1 MAGAEGDRNRS
12 LKEIIYES
20 LNAILSP
27 DLLTR
32 SSGEDQ
38 IKALEV
44 TEEFGVYL
52 AEITVDIQGPLA
64 IRQLASVL
72 LKQYV
77 QCHWS
82 PQSDRFIAPEA
93 SNAAKAHIRQLLPQ
107 GLSESISKVRTSI
120 AYAISAI
127 AHWDWPEVWP
137 ELFPLLMQA
146 LTSGHPNAVH
156 GAMRVLS
163 GPMVSVSKG
172 EFCQDVTDMQ
182 MTHVA
187 PVILPELYKV
197 FIGAETFGVRTRS
210 RTVHIFNI
218 VAGMVSTMQEFQK
231 GVAKQLLFPVL
242 PQFTKAFIHC
252 LQLPDSPTC
261 DSGLKLEIIKALTTL
276 IKGFPKTMA
285 QWLPDILPSI
295 WSIFTQSADLYVRTV
310 VNNLEDAN
318 DPVDSDG
325 DVLGF
330 ENLVLTVFEFV
341 HTLIE
346 SSKYRNTVK
355 KTVDQII
362 YYIIIYMQITE
373 DQIRLW
379 SNNPDQFVED
389 EDDDSFSYSVRISAQ
404 DLLLSFGTEFQ
415 DVCPEALCQAITKH
429 LQESE
434 AAKNSGNHY
443 WWKIHESCM
452 LALGSM
458 KEMVVQAVKSGA
470 VQFHLP
476 GFLQTVV
483 LGDMNYTV
491 SPFLLGRCLWTASR
505 FTEAMPPDLVEKM
518 LQATVGGLHMTQP
531 AIIRISA
538 VRAVFGFCD
547 HLKMVGNT
555 QILVPYLQNILEG
568 LIGVATQFSTEVMGL
583 CLETLAVVVTVSEEF
598 TASTENRLG
607 PLSLA
612 VFLKHA
618 GDPFVV
624 SLVQDIVKVLAA
636 NPSCTSAVQTR
647 FIPPLNSILNS
658 DSEKLSPGL
667 VSISIEMITCL
678 IRAVPLP
685 LSDLVMSSF
694 MPVIHAL
701 LTTDDSSALQSG
713 GECLRAFTSVA
724 LDQVIQLKDDYDNNG
739 MHYTVQVIFKLLDP
753 KTSEHT
759 ATFVGR
765 LVSTVIGKCGTQ
777 LGENLDL
784 MLRAV
789 LSKIQQA
796 ETLSVLQSLLMV
808 FAHLMLT
815 QMEAVLD
822 FLNSVPGPTGK
833 PALEF
838 VLNEW
843 CSRQHLFFGHYER
856 KISILALCKLLQH
869 AITTNDLRLQD
880 ILVQGEPIVSQGHGV
895 RTRSKAKTA
904 PEQWTMVPAL
914 VKIYKLLINELS
926 NAIEENITHADDD
939 DEDDDEDDEEED
951 EDGNE
956 NIEDDDFAVAGQP
969 LSELLSNLNGEGF
982 TTDSEEDDDPDAKN
996 DPNNQ
1001 INIQSY
1007 LTEFLQSLAAQ
1018 PCYSMFCQHHND
1030 SEKQVLHTIN
1040 INC

>member
-1 MAGAEGDRNRS
+1 MAGADVDRNRS

-27 DLLTR
+27 DLLVR
-32 SSGEDQ
+32 SGGEDQ

-52 AEITVDIQGPLA
+52 AEITVDPQGPLA

-77 QCHWS
+77 HCHWS
-82 PQSDRFIAPEA
+82 EQSDKFIPPET
-93 SNAAKAHIRQLLPQ
+93 SDLAKSHIRQLLPQ
-107 GLSESISKVRTSI
+107 GLSESISKVRSSI

-127 AHWDWPEVWP
+127 AHWDWPEAWP

-146 LTSGHPNAVH
+146 VTSLQPNAVH

-163 GPMVSVSKG
+163 
-172 EFCQDVTDMQ
+172 EFCQDVTDTQ
-182 MTHVA
+182 MSHVA

-210 RTVHIFNI
+210 RAVHIFNI
-218 VAGMVSTMQEFQK
+218 VAGMVSAMQELQK

-242 PQFTKAFIHC
+242 PQFTKTFIQC
-252 LQLPDSPTC
+252 LQLPDSETC

-285 QWLPDILPSI
+285 QWLPEILPSI
-295 WSIFTQSADLYVRTV
+295 WNIFTQSADIYVKTV
-310 VNNLEDAN
+310 VNNLEDAD

-330 ENLVLTVFEFV
+330 ENLVYTVFEFV
-341 HTLIE
+341 HSLIE
-346 SSKYRNTVK
+346 SSKFRSTVK

-362 YYIIIYMQITE
+362 YYIIIYMQMTE
-373 DQIRLW
+373 DQVRLW

-404 DLLLSFGTEFQ
+404 DLLLSLGTEFQ
-415 DVCPEALCQAITKH
+415 KVCPAALCQAVTKH

-434 AAKNSGNHY
+434 SAKNAGNPH

-452 LALGSM
+452 LALGSV
-458 KEMVVQAVKSGA
+458 KDMVIQAIKTGNM
-470 VQFHLP
+470 QFNLV

-483 LGDMNYTV
+483 LADMQHSA
-491 SPFLLGRCLWTASR
+491 SPFLIGRCLWTASR
-505 FTEAMPPDLVEKM
+505 FTEAMTPDLIDKL
-518 LQATVGGLHMTQP
+518 LQATVGGLLMTQP
-531 AIIRISA
+531 PSIRISA

-547 HLKMVGNT
+547 HLKVSSNT
-555 QILVPYLQNILEG
+555 QLLVPFLQNILEG
-568 LIGVATQFSTEVMGL
+568 LIGIATQFSADVMGL
-583 CLETLAVVVTVSEEF
+583 CLETLGVVITVNDQF
-598 TASTENRLG
+598 TASKENRLG

-618 GDPFVV
+618 GDPFIV
-624 SLVQDIVKVLAA
+624 SLVQDIVKVLAN
-636 NPSCTSAVQTR
+636 NPGCSEALQGR
-647 FIPPLNSILNS
+647 FVPTLNSILNS
-658 DSEKLSPGL
+658 DSERLSPGL
-667 VSISIEMITCL
+667 VSVTVEMVTCL
-678 IRAVPLP
+678 VRSVPLP
-685 LSDLVMSSF
+685 LSNTIMSCF

-701 LTTDDSSALQSG
+701 LTTDDSATLQSG
-713 GECLRAFTSVA
+713 GECLRSYCSLA
-724 LDQVIQLKDDYDNNG
+724 LDQVVQLKDDYNNSG

-808 FAHLMLT
+808 FAHLMLS
-815 QMEAVLD
+815 QMDAVLD
-822 FLNSVPGPTGK
+822 FLTNVPGPTGK

-843 CSRQHLFFGHYER
+843 CSRQHLFYGSYER

-869 AITTNDLRLQD
+869 AINTNDLRLQD
-880 ILVQGEPIVSQGHGV
+880 IMVQGELIVKPSQGI
-895 RTRSKAKTA
+895 RTRAKAKST
-904 PEQWTMVPAL
+904 PEEWTTIPVL

-926 NAIEENITHADDD
+926 NAIEERLTQAQA
-939 DEDDDEDDEEED
+939 DDEDDEDEGDEDGDDEGEDIED
-951 EDGNE
+951 EDLA
-956 NIEDDDFAVAGQP
+956 IRGQS
-969 LSELLSNLNGEGF
+969 LSDVLNSLADEGF
-982 TTDSEEDDDPDAKN
+982 TAECEEDDDPDAQN

-1001 INIQSY
+1001 VNTQTY
-1007 LTEFLQSLAAQ
+1007 LTEFLQSLSSQ
-1018 PCYSMFCQHHND
+1018 PCYSMFSQHHNE
-1030 SEKQVLHTIN
+1030 SERQVLHTIN
-1040 INC
+1040 INT

>member
-12 LKEIIYES
+12 LREIIFDS
-20 LNAILSP
+20 LQAILSP

-32 SSGEDQ
+32 SGGEEQ

-52 AEITVDIQGPLA
+52 AEITVDVQGPLA

-82 PQSDRFIAPEA
+82 KQSDKFISPEA
-93 SNAAKAHIRQLLPQ
+93 TDAAKAHIRQLLPQ
-107 GLSESISKVRTSI
+107 GLSESISKVRSSI

-127 AHWDWPEVWP
+127 AHWDWPELWP
-137 ELFPLLMQA
+137 DLFPLLMQA
-146 LTSGHPNAVH
+146 LTSGQPNAVH
-156 GAMRVLS
+156 GSMRVLS
-163 GPMVSVSKG
+163 
-172 EFCQDVTDMQ
+172 EFSQDVTDTQ
-182 MTHVA
+182 MGHVA
-187 PVILPELYKV
+187 PIILPELYKV
-197 FIGAETFGVRTRS
+197 FIGAESFGVRTRS
-210 RTVHIFNI
+210 RAVHIFNI

-231 GVAKQLLFPVL
+231 GVAKQLLFPVV
-242 PQFTKAFIHC
+242 PQFTKAFIQC
-252 LQLPDSPTC
+252 LQLPDSHTC
-261 DSGLKLEIIKALTTL
+261 DSGLKLEVIKALTTL

-285 QWLPDILPSI
+285 PSLPEILPSV

-310 VNNLEDAN
+310 VNNVEDAD

-330 ENLVLTVFEFV
+330 ENLVYTVFEFV
-341 HTLIE
+341 HCLIE
-346 SSKYRNTVK
+346 SSRYRSSVK
-355 KTVDQII
+355 KTVDQIL
-362 YYIIIYMQITE
+362 YYVIVYTQITE

-404 DLLLSFGTEFQ
+404 DLLLSLGTEFQ
-415 DVCPEALCQAITKH
+415 SVCPEALCQAVTKH
-429 LQESE
+429 LQEAE
-434 AAKNSGNHY
+434 AAKSAGNQH

-452 LALGSM
+452 LALGSV
-458 KEMVVQAVKSGA
+458 KDMVLQAIKAGT

-483 LGDMNYTV
+483 LGDMNYSV
-491 SPFLLGRCLWTASR
+491 SPFLTGRCLWTASR
-505 FTEAMPPDLVEKM
+505 FTEAMPPELIEKM

-531 AIIRISA
+531 ASIRISG

-547 HLKMVGNT
+547 HLKTSGNT
-555 QILVPYLQNILEG
+555 QLLTPYLQNVLEG
-568 LIGVATQFSTEVMGL
+568 LIGVATQFSVEVMGL
-583 CLETLAVVVTVSEEF
+583 CLETLAVVITVDEQFAATNE
-598 TASTENRLG
+598 ARIG

-612 VFLKHA
+612 IFLKHA
-618 GDPFVV
+618 GDPFIV
-624 SLVQDIVKVLAA
+624 SLVQDIVKVMAS
-636 NPSCTSAVQTR
+636 NPSCTAAIQGR
-647 FIPPLNSILNS
+647 FVPTLNSILNS

-667 VSISIEMITCL
+667 VSVSVEMVTCL
-678 IRAVPLP
+678 VRSVTVP
-685 LSDLVMSSF
+685 LSDTMMSCF

-701 LTTDDSSALQSG
+701 LTSDDSSTLQSG
-713 GECLRAFTSVA
+713 GECLRAYTSLA
-724 LDQVIQLKDDYDNNG
+724 LDQVIALKDDYDNNG

-808 FAHLMLT
+808 FAHLMLS
-815 QMEAVLD
+815 QLEAVLD
-822 FLNSVPGPTGK
+822 FLTSVPGPTGK

-843 CSRQHLFFGHYER
+843 CSRQHLFYGSYER
-856 KISILALCKLLQH
+856 KISILALCKLMQH
-869 AITTNDLRLQD
+869 AIAHNDLRLQD
-880 ILVQGEPIVSQGHGV
+880 IMVQGEQVLPQGQGI
-895 RTRSKAKTA
+895 RTRSKAKNA
-904 PEQWTMVPAL
+904 PEQWTTVPAL
-914 VKIYKLLINELS
+914 VKIYKLIINELS
-926 NAIEENITHADDD
+926 NAIEETITHNDD
-939 DEDDDEDDEEED
+939 DDEEED
-951 EDGNE
+951 GDDEGV
-956 NIEDDDFAVAGQP
+956 DDDIDDDEFALKGHSISDMLNNLDYEGFAV
-969 LSELLSNLNGEGF
+969 
-982 TTDSEEDDDPDAKN
+982 DDDDDDDPDAKN
-996 DPNNQ
+996 DPNYQ
-1001 INIQSY
+1001 INTQTY
-1007 LTEFLQSLAAQ
+1007 LTEFLQSLSGE
-1018 PCYSMFCQHHND
+1018 PCYAMFSQHHNAL
-1030 SEKQVLHTIN
+1030 ERQVLQAIN
-1040 INC
+1040 INT

>member
-1 MAGAEGDRNRS
+1 AGADVDRNRS

-20 LNAILSP
+20 LTAILSP
-27 DLLTR
+27 DLLVR
-32 SSGEDQ
+32 SGGEDQ

-52 AEITVDIQGPLA
+52 AEITVDPQGPLA

-77 QCHWS
+77 HCHWS
-82 PQSDRFIAPEA
+82 QHSDKFDPPETTDV
-93 SNAAKAHIRQLLPQ
+93 AKSHIRQLLPQ
-107 GLSESISKVRTSI
+107 GLSESISKVRSSV

-127 AHWDWPEVWP
+127 AHWDWPESWP

-146 LTSGHPNAVH
+146 VTSNQPNAVH

-163 GPMVSVSKG
+163 
-172 EFCQDVTDMQ
+172 EFCQDVTDTQ
-182 MTHVA
+182 MSHVA

-197 FIGAETFGVRTRS
+197 FIGAETFGIRTRS
-210 RTVHIFNI
+210 RAVHIFNI
-218 VAGMVSTMQEFQK
+218 VAGMVSAMQEFQK

-242 PQFTKAFIHC
+242 PQFTKTFIQC
-252 LQLPDSPTC
+252 LQMAESETC
-261 DSGLKLEIIKALTTL
+261 DSGLKLEVIKALTTL

-285 QWLPDILPSI
+285 QWLPEILPSI
-295 WSIFTQSADLYVRTV
+295 WNIFTQSAEIYVKTV
-310 VNNLEDAN
+310 VNNLEEAD

-330 ENLVLTVFEFV
+330 ENLVYTVFEFV
-341 HTLIE
+341 HSLIE
-346 SSKYRNTVK
+346 SSKFRPTVK

-362 YYIIIYMQITE
+362 YFIIIYMQMTE
-373 DQIRLW
+373 DQIQLW

-404 DLLLSFGTEFQ
+404 DLLLSLGTEFQ
-415 DVCPEALCQAITKH
+415 SVCPAALCNAVTKH

-434 AAKNSGNHY
+434 DVKNAGNPH
-443 WWKIHESCM
+443 WWKIHEACM
-452 LALGSM
+452 LAMGSV
-458 KEMVVQAVKSGA
+458 KDMVIQSIKTGGL
-470 VQFHLP
+470 QFNLT

-483 LGDMNYTV
+483 LRDMEYSA
-491 SPFLLGRCLWTASR
+491 SPFLVGRCLWTSSR
-505 FTEAMPPDLVEKM
+505 FTEAMTPELLEKL
-518 LQATVGGLHMTQP
+518 LQATVGGLHMSQP
-531 AIIRISA
+531 PSIRISA

-547 HLKMVGNT
+547 HLKMSNNT
-555 QILVPYLQNILEG
+555 QLLAPFLQNVLDG
-568 LIGVATQFSTEVMGL
+568 LISIATQFSADVMGL
-583 CLETLAVVVTVSEEF
+583 CLETLSVVITVDDQF
-598 TASTENRLG
+598 TASKEKNLG

-618 GDPFVV
+618 VDPFIV
-624 SLVQDIVKVLAA
+624 SLVHDIVKVLAG
-636 NPSCTSAVQTR
+636 NPACTDALQAR
-647 FIPPLNSILNS
+647 FVPTLNSILNS
-658 DSEKLSPGL
+658 DSERLSPGL
-667 VSISIEMITCL
+667 VSVSVEMVTCL
-678 IRAVPLP
+678 IRSVPAP
-685 LSDLVMSSF
+685 LSDVMMSCF
-694 MPVIHAL
+694 MPVIHSL
-701 LTTDDSSALQSG
+701 LTTDDNSTLQSG
-713 GECLRAFTSVA
+713 GECLRAYCSVA
-724 LDQVIQLKDDYDNNG
+724 LDQVVQLKDDYNNSG

-777 LGENLDL
+777 LGEQLDL

-796 ETLSVLQSLLMV
+796 ETLTVLQSLLMV
-808 FAHLMLT
+808 FAHLMLS

-822 FLNSVPGPTGK
+822 FLTSVPGPTGK

-843 CSRQHLFFGHYER
+843 CSRQHLFYGSYER

-869 AITTNDLRLQD
+869 AINTNDLRLQD
-880 ILVQGEPIVSQGHGV
+880 ITVQGELVVKPMPGI
-895 RTRSKAKTA
+895 RTRAKAKST
-904 PEQWTMVPAL
+904 PEEWTTIPVL

-926 NAIEENITHADDD
+926 NAIEERLTHAQA
-939 DEDDDEDDEEED
+939 DDEDDEADDGDDGEEIED
-951 EDGNE
+951 EDLAVRGQSLADVLNSLDDE
-956 NIEDDDFAVAGQP
+956 GFAIDCEDD
-969 LSELLSNLNGEGF
+969 E
-982 TTDSEEDDDPDAKN
+982 DDPDAHN

-1001 INIQSY
+1001 INTQTY
-1007 LTEFLQSLAAQ
+1007 LTEFLQSLSSQ
-1018 PCYSMFCQHHND
+1018 PCYSMFSQHHNE
-1030 SEKQVLHTIN
+1030 SERQVLQTIN
-1040 INC
+1040 INT

>member
-1 MAGAEGDRNRS
+1 MAGADVDRNRS
-12 LKEIIYES
+12 LKETIYES
-20 LNAILSP
+20 LTAILSP
-27 DLLTR
+27 DLLVR
-32 SSGEDQ
+32 SGGEDQ

-52 AEITVDIQGPLA
+52 AEITVDPQGPLA

-77 QCHWS
+77 HCHWS
-82 PQSDRFIAPEA
+82 QHSDKFDPPETTDV
-93 SNAAKAHIRQLLPQ
+93 AKNHIRQLLPQ
-107 GLSESISKVRTSI
+107 GLSESISKVRSSV

-127 AHWDWPEVWP
+127 AHWDWPEAWP

-146 LTSGHPNAVH
+146 VTSNQPNAVH

-163 GPMVSVSKG
+163 
-172 EFCQDVTDMQ
+172 EFCQDVTDTQ

-210 RTVHIFNI
+210 RAVHIFNI

-231 GVAKQLLFPVL
+231 GIAKQLLFPVL
-242 PQFTKAFIHC
+242 PQFTKTFIQC
-252 LQLPDSPTC
+252 LQMTESETC
-261 DSGLKLEIIKALTTL
+261 DSGLKLEVIKALTTL

-285 QWLPDILPSI
+285 QWLPEILPSI
-295 WSIFTQSADLYVRTV
+295 WNIFTQSAEIYVKTV
-310 VNNLEDAN
+310 VNNLEDAD

-330 ENLVLTVFEFV
+330 ENLVYTVFEFV
-341 HTLIE
+341 HSLIE
-346 SSKYRNTVK
+346 SSKFRATVK

-362 YYIIIYMQITE
+362 YYVIIYMQMTE
-373 DQIRLW
+373 DQIQLW

-404 DLLLSFGTEFQ
+404 DLLLSLGTEFQ
-415 DVCPEALCQAITKH
+415 SVCPAALCNAITKH

-434 AAKNSGNHY
+434 AAKNAGNPH

-452 LALGSM
+452 LSLGSV
-458 KEMVVQAVKSGA
+458 KDMVIQSIKTGGL
-470 VQFHLP
+470 QFNLT

-483 LGDMNYTV
+483 LRDMECSA
-491 SPFLLGRCLWTASR
+491 SPFLLGRCLWTSSR
-505 FTEAMPPDLVEKM
+505 FTEAMTPELLEKL
-518 LQATVGGLHMTQP
+518 LQATVGGLHMSQP
-531 AIIRISA
+531 PSIRISA

-547 HLKMVGNT
+547 HLKMANNT
-555 QILVPYLQNILEG
+555 QLLAPFLQNILEG
-568 LIGVATQFSTEVMGL
+568 LISIATQFSADVMGL
-583 CLETLAVVVTVSEEF
+583 CLETLSVVITVDDQF
-598 TASTENRLG
+598 TASKEKNLG

-618 GDPFVV
+618 VDPFIV
-624 SLVQDIVKVLAA
+624 SLVQDIVKVLAG
-636 NPSCTSAVQTR
+636 NPACTDALQAR
-647 FIPPLNSILNS
+647 FVPTLNSILNS
-658 DSEKLSPGL
+658 DSERLSPGL
-667 VSISIEMITCL
+667 VSVSVEMVTCL
-678 IRAVPLP
+678 IRSVPSP
-685 LSDLVMSSF
+685 LSDAMMSCF
-694 MPVIHAL
+694 MPVIHSL
-701 LTTDDSSALQSG
+701 LTTDDNSTLQSG
-713 GECLRAFTSVA
+713 GECLRAYCSVA
-724 LDQVIQLKDDYDNNG
+724 LDQVAQLKDDYNNSG

-777 LGENLDL
+777 LGEQLDL

-796 ETLSVLQSLLMV
+796 ETLTVLQSLLMV
-808 FAHLMLT
+808 FAHLMLS

-822 FLNSVPGPTGK
+822 FLTSVPGPTGK
-833 PALEF
+833 PALDF

-843 CSRQHLFFGHYER
+843 CSRQHLFYGSYER

-869 AITTNDLRLQD
+869 AINTNDLRLQD
-880 ILVQGEPIVSQGHGV
+880 ITVQGELVVKPTPGI
-895 RTRSKAKTA
+895 RTRAKAKST
-904 PEQWTMVPAL
+904 PEEWTTIPVL

-926 NAIEENITHADDD
+926 NAIEERLTQTQADDDD
-939 DEDDDEDDEEED
+939 DEDDDGDDGGEEIED
-951 EDGNE
+951 EDLTVRGQSLQDVLNSLDDE
-956 NIEDDDFAVAGQP
+956 GFAIDCEDD
-969 LSELLSNLNGEGF
+969 
-982 TTDSEEDDDPDAKN
+982 DDDPDAQN

-1001 INIQSY
+1001 INTQTY
-1007 LTEFLQSLAAQ
+1007 LTEFLQSLSSQ
-1018 PCYSMFCQHHND
+1018 PCYSMFSQHHNE
-1030 SEKQVLHTIN
+1030 SERQVLHTIN
-1040 INC
+1040 INT